1 MNLLYIWE
9 KFYNNMKRKIFFTV
23 VFCVCGLLVGCH
35 QSEEMEFV
43 DVNLKMSVVASIEG
57 SNNDVTS
64 RYGGD
69 NPNSVLFKSGDAL
82 GMAVNDGGFVQWNK
96 DETGDGWSPVGNSVY
111 WSDKSNEHSFIAFYP
126 YVSNATAES
135 VPMPDLSDQDG
146 TMQSVAEKDFLV
158 AKKTQTYGNNGTVTF
173 TGNEAFSHVSS
184 LVVLTLK
191 GGGDLTSAI
200 VNKISISGENLTT
213 SSTFSF
219 DGNYAVTLS
228 DSEENILEI
237 TPDYA
242 VSSNDKIFYFVLNA
256 STVGLSEVTLTID
269 YTIDG
274 TKFKAE
280 KVGIHLTEEDMFLRG
295 NQYAYTVT
303 IVDNTL
309 KISGHEIKPW
319 VSGTSL
325 GDIVINGEI
334 VGGGQS

>member
-1 MNLLYIWE
+1 M
-9 KFYNNMKRKIFFTV
+9 
-23 VFCVCGLLVGCH
+23 
-35 QSEEMEFV
+35 
-43 DVNLKMSVVASIEG
+43 
-57 SNNDVTS
+57 
-64 RYGGD
+64 
-69 NPNSVLFKSGDAL
+69 
-82 GMAVNDGGFVQWNK
+82 
-96 DETGDGWSPVGNSVY
+96 
-111 WSDKSNEHSFIAFYP
+111 
-126 YVSNATAES
+126 
-135 VPMPDLSDQDG
+135 
-146 TMQSVAEKDFLV
+146 
-158 AKKTQTYGNNGTVTF
+158 
-173 TGNEAFSHVSS
+173 
-184 LVVLTLK
+184 
-191 GGGDLTSAI
+191 
-200 VNKISISGENLTT
+200 
-213 SSTFSF
+213 
-219 DGNYAVTLS
+219 S
-228 DSEENILEI
+228 DSEKNILEI